1 MELIHV
7 ESIVCRFAQEIFHLR
22 MLVGVCRQQLDKPVV
37 VWCLLKPAL
46 AGFQPL
52 VDARCG

>member
-22 MLVGVCRQQLDKPVV
+22 LLVGVCRQQLDKPAV
-37 VWCLLKPAL
+37 VWGLLKPAL
-46 AGFQPL
+46 SGFQPL
-52 VDARCG
+52 ADEWCG